1 MKEKLEFPE
10 KNYMVKFFW
19 VSAQRDETFYFETK
33 EHAIRF
39 SKLCDVARPEIYELK
54 KIMG

>member
-19 VSAQRDETFYFETK
+19 VSAQRDETFYFETI

-39 SKLCDVARPEIYELK
+39 SQLSDVARPEIYELK
-54 KIMG
+54 KIM